1 MDRHATI
8 GSVVDVSFDRPM
20 GPHPPPDPQ
29 IQKKLKQEI
38 KRVLGNRTDI
48 TPEDLAQLTYAKN
61 CFQESL
67 RIYSVVPH
75 VTRVC
80 MKDTVRMH
88 ALCVGRLVGLGWAG
102 LG

>member
-1 MDRHATI
+1 MEIKRVLGTRTHTPLTP
-8 GSVVDVSFDRPM
+8 SPKT
-20 GPHPPPDPQ
+20 PTHPSPKTPQ
-29 IQKKLKQEI
+29 IQKKLKMEI

-48 TPEDLAQLTYAKN
+48 TPEDLAQLSYAKN

-80 MKDTVRMH
+80 MRDTVS
-88 ALCVGRLVGLGWAG
+88 LSV
-102 LG
+102 

>member
-1 MDRHATI
+1 M
-8 GSVVDVSFDRPM
+8 
-20 GPHPPPDPQ
+20 
-29 IQKKLKQEI
+29 
-38 KRVLGNRTDI
+38 LGNRTDI

-80 MKDTVRMH
+80 MKDTVR
-88 ALCVGRLVGLGWAG
+88 ACVRWLLGASGVVLWRPTDLA
-102 LG
+102 

>member
-1 MDRHATI
+1 M
-8 GSVVDVSFDRPM
+8 
-20 GPHPPPDPQ
+20 
-29 IQKKLKQEI
+29 
-38 KRVLGNRTDI
+38 LGNRTDI

-80 MKDTVRMH
+80 MRDTVRDI
-88 ALCVGRLVGLGWAG
+88 CVLYMCIICVICM
-102 LG
+102 